1 MVINHGGL
9 ALCFQLLPLPFW
21 GGWIQPGSIPKDN
34 KVKTLKNV
42 KAQQPDPVIR
52 ALEDAIS
59 FRCWRVFSSIFLYIY
74 MFFSISTYFACF
86 TRIHDFLF
94 VHVVHLVY
102 FNPIYKSRSA
112 QCLWE
117 PHLPSTEMKQT
128 LMLFWQEYIGG
139 GNCSK
144 LVFDAACQSLNH
156 FETCLEQR
164 TLAGSFTS
172 AYFARTTRPCLF
184 RKMFQL
190 PAQLR
195 RITVCR
201 KQPQQMDSEIFWG
214 RVWEASSRFAY
225 WALCQ
230 DPFSTGRQHAVR
242 SNGFISDADTWSA
255 SILPKKWVPE
265 DYSTSLI
272 VCSMITITYH
282 YFIPQR
288 KKTVETNWG

>member
-1 MVINHGGL
+1 MCV
-9 ALCFQLLPLPFW
+9 C
-21 GGWIQPGSIPKDN
+21 
-34 KVKTLKNV
+34 
-42 KAQQPDPVIR
+42 
-52 ALEDAIS
+52 
-59 FRCWRVFSSIFLYIY
+59 
-74 MFFSISTYFACF
+74 FSISTYFACF

-94 VHVVHLVY
+94 VHLVHLVY

-156 FETCLEQR
+156 FETCFEQR

-172 AYFARTTRPCLF
+172 AYFARTTRPYLF

-195 RITVCR
+195 RITDITVCR
-201 KQPQQMDSEIFWG
+201 KQPSTDGFWDILRSSMTSQQQICIL
-214 RVWEASSRFAY
+214 SSLPRSLFH
-225 WALCQ
+225 WAAARCQ
-230 DPFSTGRQHAVR
+230 IEWLHQ
-242 SNGFISDADTWSA
+242 
-255 SILPKKWVPE
+255 
-265 DYSTSLI
+265 
-272 VCSMITITYH
+272 
-282 YFIPQR
+282 
-288 KKTVETNWG
+288 

>member
-1 MVINHGGL
+1 MQFHL
-9 ALCFQLLPLPFW
+9 
-21 GGWIQPGSIPKDN
+21 
-34 KVKTLKNV
+34 
-42 KAQQPDPVIR
+42 
-52 ALEDAIS
+52 DAGE
-59 FRCWRVFSSIFLYIY
+59 FSPQYSYIYIY

-117 PHLPSTEMKQT
+117 PHLPCTEMKQT

-201 KQPQQMDSEIFWG
+201 KQPQQMDSEIF
-214 RVWEASSRFAY
+214 
-225 WALCQ
+225 
-230 DPFSTGRQHAVR
+230 
-242 SNGFISDADTWSA
+242 
-255 SILPKKWVPE
+255 
-265 DYSTSLI
+265 
-272 VCSMITITYH
+272 
-282 YFIPQR
+282 
-288 KKTVETNWG
+288 

>member
-1 MVINHGGL
+1 ML
-9 ALCFQLLPLPFW
+9 ESFLLNIL
-21 GGWIQPGSIPKDN
+21 I
-34 KVKTLKNV
+34 
-42 KAQQPDPVIR
+42 
-52 ALEDAIS
+52 
-59 FRCWRVFSSIFLYIY
+59 YIY

-230 DPFSTGRQHAVR
+230 DPFSTARQHAVR